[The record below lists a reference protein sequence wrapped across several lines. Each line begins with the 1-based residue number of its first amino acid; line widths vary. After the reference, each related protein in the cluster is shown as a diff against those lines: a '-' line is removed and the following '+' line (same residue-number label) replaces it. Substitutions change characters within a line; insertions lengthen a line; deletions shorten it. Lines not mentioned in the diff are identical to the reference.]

1 MTRPANYARRR
12 QLDHAR
18 ESRAYDREIERAL
31 KAPPRRT
38 RVTPHL
44 VWLRGERRLRTG
56 ADHSLSP
63 GERVTVDE
71 QPLIVTGFADMR
83 AGFNGWFVLP

>member
-12 QLDHAR
+12 QLDDAR
-18 ESRAYDREIERAL
+18 DSRAYDREIERAI

-38 RVTPHL
+38 GVSPHC

-63 GERVTVDE
+63 GERITVDA
-71 QPLIVTGFADMR
+71 QALLVTGFAGMR
-83 AGFNGWFVLP
+83 SGFNEWFVQS